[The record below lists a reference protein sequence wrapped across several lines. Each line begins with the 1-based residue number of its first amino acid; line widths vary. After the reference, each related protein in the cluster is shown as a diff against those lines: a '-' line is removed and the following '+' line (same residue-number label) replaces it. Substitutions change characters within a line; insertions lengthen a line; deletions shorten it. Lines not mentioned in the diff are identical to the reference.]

1 MKISEILGIGKTQFE
16 LDFVDI
22 DVDGDLPLFIDP
34 IYISKAN
41 TPMINKM
48 YSTLSNFFDYLMEL
62 INMGNITEARNIF
75 LNLNEVNDIHLGLS
89 KNKAR
94 GNGIGEIYQK
104 DIFDNILFTAQ
115 KHEGLLNQIQDI
127 KIFVQGIDR
136 DRISDMIANIIKKE
150 LIDYTKQQC
159 DINNIPLTS
168 GVQTGF
174 FWDPIK
180 KLWEN
185 KLDDMLVIDGKRI
198 ILVPRLIVSYAK
210 EYTAS
215 KFVQHFALNYLQEQN
230 IINNTS
236 LVQRYTNKKGK
247 TRIWVTKKSI
257 RKKEKEDG
265 KKIDK
270 DWIANFAQKNPKIFN
285 DFSEQ
290 MRKIKVDGD
299 INTEG
304 INKIDIAKFLKRKLE
319 EVQVGTENA
328 SKYHDLI
335 IGILEFLFYPNLS
348 NPRKETPIHE
358 RRKRIDITFENSAE
372 NGFFYNL
379 PTIHQISSS
388 LIMIEC
394 KNYKED
400 IGNPEVDQLAGRFSV
415 NRGKFGMLL
424 FRSINDEKLLMN
436 RCKDICADKSEIIIP
451 LMDRDLNKALDSIIG
466 DTEENIEKIIA
477 DKFFEIIKN

>member
-1 MKISEILGIGKTQFE
+1 MRVSEVLGLEKSQFE

-22 DVDGDLPLFIDP
+22 DIDGDLPLFIDP
-34 IYISKAN
+34 IYIAKAN

-48 YSTLSNFFDYLMEL
+48 YSTLNNFFEYLMDL
-62 INMGNITEARNIF
+62 ISTGNIAEAKNIF
-75 LNLNEVNDIHLGLS
+75 MNLNEVNDIHLGLS

-94 GNGIGEIYQK
+94 GNGIGEKYQK
-104 DIFDNILFTAQ
+104 EIFDNILATAQ

-136 DRISDMIANIIKKE
+136 DRISDMVSNIIKKE
-150 LIDYTKQQC
+150 LIEYTKQQC
-159 DINNIPLTS
+159 ELNNIKLTP

-174 FWDPIK
+174 FWDATRK
-180 KLWEN
+180 SWEN
-185 KLDDMLVIDGKRI
+185 KLDQMLVIDGKRI

-210 EYTAS
+210 EYTAG
-215 KFVQHFALNYLQEQN
+215 KFVQHFALNFLQEQN

-257 RKKEKEDG
+257 RKKEKEEG

-270 DWIANFAQKNPKIFN
+270 EWIANFAQKNPKIFN
-285 DFSEQ
+285 DFNESV
-290 MRKIKVDGD
+290 RNIKTEGD
-299 INTEG
+299 INTDG
-304 INKIDIAKFLKRKLE
+304 INKVDIAQFLKEKLNSIG
-319 EVQVGTENA
+319 VGTENA

-335 IGILEFLFYPNLS
+335 IGILEFLFYPNLAS
-348 NPRKETPIHE
+348 PRKETPIHE

-372 NGFFYNL
+372 EGFFYKL
-379 PTIHQISSS
+379 PTIYKIPSS

-400 IGNPEVDQLAGRFSV
+400 IGNPEVDQLSGRFST

-424 FRSINDEKLLMN
+424 FRKIDDEKLLMN
-436 RCKDICADKSEIIIP
+436 RCKDICSDKSEIIIP
-451 LMDRDLNKALDSIIG
+451 LMDRDLNNALDSIINNSG
-466 DTEENIEKIIA
+466 NNIEKIIS
-477 DKFFEIIKN
+477 DKFFDIIKD

>member
-180 KLWEN
+180 KSWEN

-210 EYTAS
+210 EYTA
-215 KFVQHFALNYLQEQN
+215 
-230 IINNTS
+230 I
-236 LVQRYTNKKGK
+236 
-247 TRIWVTKKSI
+247 
-257 RKKEKEDG
+257 
-265 KKIDK
+265 
-270 DWIANFAQKNPKIFN
+270 
-285 DFSEQ
+285 
-290 MRKIKVDGD
+290 
-299 INTEG
+299 
-304 INKIDIAKFLKRKLE
+304 
-319 EVQVGTENA
+319 
-328 SKYHDLI
+328 
-335 IGILEFLFYPNLS
+335 
-348 NPRKETPIHE
+348 
-358 RRKRIDITFENSAE
+358 
-372 NGFFYNL
+372 
-379 PTIHQISSS
+379 
-388 LIMIEC
+388 
-394 KNYKED
+394 
-400 IGNPEVDQLAGRFSV
+400 
-415 NRGKFGMLL
+415 
-424 FRSINDEKLLMN
+424 
-436 RCKDICADKSEIIIP
+436 
-451 LMDRDLNKALDSIIG
+451 
-466 DTEENIEKIIA
+466 
-477 DKFFEIIKN
+477 

>member
-1 MKISEILGIGKTQFE
+1 MKVSEALKLEKSQFE
-16 LDFVDI
+16 LDFVDVDI
-22 DVDGDLPLFIDP
+22 DGDLPLFIDP

-48 YSTLSNFFDYLMEL
+48 YSTLNNFFDYLMEL
-62 INMGNITEARNIF
+62 INIGNITEARNIF

-89 KNKAR
+89 KEKAR

-104 DIFDNILFTAQ
+104 DIFNNILLTAQ

-136 DRISDMIANIIKKE
+136 DRISDMVANIIRKE
-150 LIDYTKQQC
+150 LIEYTKQQC
-159 DINNIPLTS
+159 DINNISLTP

-174 FWDPIK
+174 FWNADK
-180 KLWEN
+180 KAWDN
-185 KLDDMLVIDGKRI
+185 TLDDMLIIDGKRI

-230 IINNTS
+230 IMNNTS

-265 KKIDK
+265 RKIDK
-270 DWIANFAQKNPKIFN
+270 EWIANFAQKNPKIFN
-285 DFSEQ
+285 DFGEQ
-290 MRKIKVDGD
+290 IRKAKVDGYL
-299 INTEG
+299 NTEG
-304 INKIDIAKFLKRKLE
+304 INKIDIAKFLKAKLKN
-319 EVQVGTENA
+319 VGTGAENA

-348 NPRKETPIHE
+348 TPRKETPIHE

-372 NGFFYNL
+372 EGFFYNL

-388 LIMIEC
+388 MIMIEC

-424 FRSINDEKLLMN
+424 FRDINDEKLLMN
-436 RCKDICADKSEIIIP
+436 RCKDLCTDKSEIIIP
-451 LMDRDLNKALDSIIG
+451 LMDRDLNRALDSIINNTS
-466 DTEENIEKIIA
+466 DNIEKIIS
-477 DKFFEIIKN
+477 DKFFEIKTS

>member
-1 MKISEILGIGKTQFE
+1 MKISEALKLEKNQFE
-16 LDFVDI
+16 LDFVDVDI
-22 DVDGDLPLFIDP
+22 DGDLPLFIDP

-48 YSTLSNFFDYLMEL
+48 YSTLNNFFEYLMEL
-62 INMGNITEARNIF
+62 INTGNVIEARNIF
-75 LNLNEVNDIHLGLS
+75 MNLNEVNDIHLGLS
-89 KNKAR
+89 KNEAR
-94 GNGIGEIYQK
+94 GNGIGEKYQK
-104 DIFDNILFTAQ
+104 EIFDNILNTAQ

-136 DRISDMIANIIKKE
+136 DRISDMVSNIIKKE
-150 LIDYTKQQC
+150 LIEYTKQQC
-159 DINNIPLTS
+159 ELNNIMLTP

-174 FWDPIK
+174 FWDATK
-180 KLWEN
+180 KSWEN
-185 KLDDMLVIDGKRI
+185 KLDDMLVINGKKI

-210 EYTAS
+210 QYTAN

-230 IINNTS
+230 IKNNTS

-247 TRIWVTKKSI
+247 TRVWVTKKSI
-257 RKKEKEDG
+257 RKKEKDEG
-265 KKIDK
+265 RKIDK
-270 DWIANFAQKNPKIFN
+270 EWIANFAQKNPRIFN
-285 DFSEQ
+285 DFNESV
-290 MRKIKVDGD
+290 KNIKTEGN
-299 INTEG
+299 INTDG
-304 INKIDIAKFLKRKLE
+304 IDKRYVAQFLKEKLNSIG
-319 EVQVGTENA
+319 VGNQNA

-335 IGILEFLFYPNLS
+335 IGILEFLFYPNLA

-372 NGFFYNL
+372 EGFFNKL
-379 PTIHQISSS
+379 PTIYQIPSS

-400 IGNPEVDQLAGRFSV
+400 IGNPEVDQLSGRFGT

-424 FRSINDEKLLMN
+424 FRKIDNEELLMK
-436 RCKDICADKSEIIIP
+436 RCIDICADKKEIIIP
-451 LMDRDLNKALDSIIG
+451 LMDKDLNDALDSIINST
-466 DTEENIEKIIA
+466 DNCIEKIIS

>member
-180 KLWEN
+180 KSWEN

-270 DWIANFAQKNPKIFN
+270 DWIANFAQKNPKIL
-285 DFSEQ
+285 
-290 MRKIKVDGD
+290 MTLV
-299 INTEG
+299 
-304 INKIDIAKFLKRKLE
+304 
-319 EVQVGTENA
+319 
-328 SKYHDLI
+328 SK
-335 IGILEFLFYPNLS
+335 
-348 NPRKETPIHE
+348 
-358 RRKRIDITFENSAE
+358 
-372 NGFFYNL
+372 
-379 PTIHQISSS
+379 
-388 LIMIEC
+388 
-394 KNYKED
+394 
-400 IGNPEVDQLAGRFSV
+400 
-415 NRGKFGMLL
+415 
-424 FRSINDEKLLMN
+424 
-436 RCKDICADKSEIIIP
+436 
-451 LMDRDLNKALDSIIG
+451 
-466 DTEENIEKIIA
+466 
-477 DKFFEIIKN
+477 

>member
-1 MKISEILGIGKTQFE
+1 MRISEFFKLGKSQFE

-22 DVDGDLPLFIDP
+22 DIDGDIPLFIDP

-41 TPMINKM
+41 TPLTSRM
-48 YSTLSNFFDYLMEL
+48 YSTLNNFFDYLMEL
-62 INMGNITEARNIF
+62 IDMGNIIEARNIF
-75 LNLNEVNDIHLGLS
+75 MNLNEVNDIHLGLS
-89 KNKAR
+89 KHKAR
-94 GNGIGEIYQK
+94 GNGIGEVYQR
-104 DIFDNILFTAQ
+104 DIFDNLLLTAK

-136 DRISDMIANIIKKE
+136 DRISDMVANIIKKD
-150 LIDYTKQQC
+150 LIEYTKQQC
-159 DINNIPLTS
+159 DINNISLTS

-180 KLWEN
+180 KSWEN
-185 KLDDMLVIDGKRI
+185 TLDDMLVIGDKRI

-210 EYTAS
+210 EYTAT

-230 IINNTS
+230 IKNNTS
-236 LVQRYTNKKGK
+236 LVQRYTNKNGK

-257 RKKEKEDG
+257 RKKEMEDG

-270 DWIANFAQKNPKIFN
+270 EWIANFAQKNPKIFN
-285 DFSEQ
+285 DFNEQ
-290 MRKIKVDGD
+290 MRKVKVQGEL
-299 INTEG
+299 NTEG
-304 INKIDIAKFLKRKLE
+304 INKIEIAKFLKAKLK
-319 EVQVGTENA
+319 EVGVGAKNA

-335 IGILEFLFYPNLS
+335 IGILEFLFYPNLA

-372 NGFFYNL
+372 EGFFYSL
-379 PTIHQISSS
+379 PTIYQIPSSM
-388 LIMIEC
+388 IMIEC

-424 FRSINDEKLLMN
+424 FRNINDEKLLMN
-436 RCKDICADKSEIIIP
+436 RCKDICTDKFEVIIP
-451 LMDRDLNKALDSIIG
+451 LMDSDLNRALDSIIDNTG
-466 DTEENIEKIIA
+466 DNIEKIIS

>member
-1 MKISEILGIGKTQFE
+1 MKISERLGIEKTQFE

-22 DVDGDLPLFIDP
+22 DIDGDLPLFIDP

-62 INMGNITEARNIF
+62 INIGNITEARNVF

-89 KNKAR
+89 KNRAR

-104 DIFDNILFTAQ
+104 DIFDNILLTAQ
-115 KHEGLLNQIQDI
+115 KHEGLLNKIQDI

-136 DRISDMIANIIKKE
+136 DRVSDMVANIIKKE
-150 LIDYTKQQC
+150 LINYTKQQC
-159 DINNIPLTS
+159 EINNIPLTS

-174 FWDPIK
+174 FWDPLK
-180 KLWEN
+180 RSWEN
-185 KLDDMLVIDGKRI
+185 TLDDILIIDGKRI

-210 EYTAS
+210 EYTAA

-247 TRIWVTKKSI
+247 TRVWVTKDSI
-257 RKKEKEDG
+257 RKKEKKDG

-270 DWIANFAQKNPKIFN
+270 EWIANFAQKNPKIFN
-285 DFSEQ
+285 DFGEE
-290 MRKIKVDGD
+290 MRKIKVVDD

-304 INKIDIAKFLKRKLE
+304 IDKIDIAKFLKKKLGKLN
-319 EVQVGTENA
+319 VGTENA

-335 IGILEFLFYPNLS
+335 LGILEFLFYPNLS

-372 NGFFYNL
+372 NGFFHKL
-379 PTIHQISSS
+379 PALYQIPSS
-388 LIMIEC
+388 LIMVEC
-394 KNYKED
+394 KNYRED
-400 IGNPEVDQLAGRFSV
+400 IGNPEVDQLSGRFSV

-424 FRSINDEKLLMN
+424 FRNINNEELIMN
-436 RCKDICADKSEIIIP
+436 RCKDLCADKSEVIIP
-451 LMDRDLNKALDSIIG
+451 LMDTDLNKALDSII
-466 DTEENIEKIIA
+466 DNTEDNIESIISN
-477 DKFFEIIKN
+477 KFFEIMKN